1 MSKDF
6 SLWLVPSEPKASF
19 LQAQIEKLAGQFET
33 VSFPPHIT
41 LIGRLTQTQ
50 SRLVT
55 KAQALTADLPP
66 FTVTLKDYGWRNTY
80 FRCFYL
86 KVAHSREIELAQKAI
101 KKHFGLKGAFSEP
114 HLSLVYGHLGNES
127 KEGLA
132 KELSTL
138 DKMRVRFETI
148 RLVAMSQS
156 LDPKTW
162 RDARLLQLG
171 SNRKQLPRSTK
182 TAQRASAAARH
193 RI

>member
-1 MSKDF
+1 M
-6 SLWLVPSEPKASF
+6 PSEPKASF
-19 LQAQIEKLAGQFET
+19 LQAQIKKLAGQFET

-41 LIGRLTQTQ
+41 LIGRLTRTQ

-66 FTVTLKDYGWRNTY
+66 LTVTLKGYGWRNTY

-101 KKHFGLKGAFSEP
+101 KKHFGLKGALSEP

-171 SNRKQLPRSTK
+171 SNRKQRSRSTM
-182 TAQRASAAARH
+182 TAQRASLAAHHLIRDKGVLP
-193 RI
+193 